1 MAFIKFNKVDITFPI
16 FNAGSRSL
24 KNKILNLST
33 GGVIGLNDQGVVE
46 VKALH
51 NLNFTFNDGDRI
63 GLIGHNGAGKTT
75 LLRVLSGVYHP
86 FVGSIE
92 IEGSISSLVDISMGI
107 NPEFSGREN
116 ILIRGRLLGLTASEI
131 NAHID
136 EIIDFTKL
144 GSYIDMPL
152 RTYSSGMQLRLA
164 FAVST
169 IIKPDILIMDEWLSV
184 GDEEF
189 KADAEKRMQTLVQ
202 SSNIL
207 VIASHSK
214 EQILHSCNRVLWLE
228 HGNIKMDSSPQEA
241 CQAYFGD

>member
-1 MAFIKFNKVDITFPI
+1 MAFIKFNGVDITFPI

-86 FVGSIE
+86 FVGNIE
-92 IEGSISSLVDISMGI
+92 IQGSISSLVDISMGI

-189 KADAEKRMQTLVQ
+189 KADAEKKMQTLVQ

-207 VIASHSK
+207 IIASHSK

-228 HGNIKMDSSPQEA
+228 HGNIKIDGSPHEV

>member
-1 MAFIKFNKVDITFPI
+1 MAFIKFNGVDITFPI

-86 FVGSIE
+86 FVGNIE
-92 IEGSISSLVDISMGI
+92 IQGSISSLVDISMGI

-189 KADAEKRMQTLVQ
+189 KTDAEKRMQTLVQ

-207 VIASHSK
+207 IIASHSK

-228 HGNIKMDSSPQEA
+228 HGNIKIDGSPHEV